1 TSETTQ
7 RSQRQSLIGLLT
19 GELHH
24 QKSSTHEHLQQHLK
38 GSSTSTSHAST
49 PVQQTTA
56 PQEEIG
62 LETGGSTPSAAQ
74 GETSI
79 TPLSPSSPVEEEEVH
94 QKSRLQ
100 RMMPQSRKTF
110 RLRSK
115 SRNKR
120 SCELAHL
127 KLESEASSP
136 PGSQPLSPAAQQSPA
151 QVFSSSLHSE
161 SNTPYSPLYTES
173 SKPPSVPQSP
183 LVQTPGMPSHVPLI
197 GQFSN
202 QSTTSHDSQKMS
214 YQSGGF
220 SALDPHRLRIATRG
234 KSAEGSWDEDSA
246 ISHTSSTS
254 GYKESYPVMHLKETL
269 ETSPKLF
276 PPLASPDL
284 HSLPSTS
291 SAATNNFLL
300 IDNSSPD
307 CSLNDNGEKTALLE
321 KEEQSSSKDSLL
333 MLFDQDAQDETTL
346 I

>member
-1 TSETTQ
+1 MTSETTQ

-62 LETGGSTPSAAQ
+62 
-74 GETSI
+74 ETSI

-127 KLESEASSP
+127 KLESEPSSP

-202 QSTTSHDSQKMS
+202 QSTTSHDSQK
-214 YQSGGF
+214 SGGF